1 MAGFQLRVEQRRGAL
16 AIDRTSLSPLRAGH
30 GQGRIG
36 RPLWPYP
43 QRDAS
48 CCLHV
53 ACASRGVSLGS
64 RCVSHFYL
72 ACCTFCVAFLR
83 ALGSDSKGS
92 AAWRLG
98 SCTRRL
104 SHAPR
109 TPTAACHTALLSHT
123 AGANGADDLIAP
135 TRQRAS
141 GGRRQWSRP
150 GASEQAQKLGCRR
163 HRTAATDRRREG
175 TARERGVRGRRGGRI
190 GICRGSSDGY

>member
-92 AAWRLG
+92 AAWRLAFI
-98 SCTRRL
+98 
-104 SHAPR
+104 HAPLVAR
-109 TPTAACHTALLSHT
+109 PTYADRSLPYRFVVAHRRSKWRRRSHRAHKAA
-123 AGANGADDLIAP
+123 
-135 TRQRAS
+135 RQRRA
-141 GGRRQWSRP
+141 
-150 GASEQAQKLGCRR
+150 QAVEPTG
-163 HRTAATDRRREG
+163 
-175 TARERGVRGRRGGRI
+175 RERASAEARLPTPSHCCDRSSARRYRTGKGCARAD
-190 GICRGSSDGY
+190 RNMQGY